1 MKSFSTLLLIF
12 LYFSIANAQ
21 EINYQSRKGTWEY
34 ESPKKKSK
42 LSYKFDVDNKFT
54 SITERKGN
62 EAQVDGSYEI
72 YKTGNLDQLK
82 LTSTNK
88 ENSASTL
95 ILYHFIKFLGPDT
108 LKIQHVNDKQT
119 NWSRETRRNTM
130 TFIRKKEKVKEEKPN

>member
-21 EINYQSRKGTWEY
+21 EINYQSIKGTWEY

-62 EAQVDGSYEI
+62 EVQVDGSYEI

-108 LKIQHVNDKQT
+108 LKIQHANDKQT